1 VFTMTIDGKPAPTE
15 ATFDVVNPAT
25 GEVEEQAPDCTPA
38 QLDEAMSAAQRAFAS
53 WRRDPAARQAAMGEL
68 AKAMLANADELVTA
82 LVRES
87 GKPKATAAA
96 EPAICA
102 AWLDY
107 YAAMDMPRETLLD
120 DASALIEL
128 AHRPLGVVAA
138 ITPWNFPLGLAMWK
152 IAPALRAGNTIV
164 IKSSPFTPLAALVM
178 GRIMGEVL
186 PPGVVNSITGG
197 DQLGAAM
204 TAHPVPRKV
213 TFTGSVAAGKKV
225 AVSSAAD
232 LKRVTLE
239 LGGNDAA
246 ILLEDADL
254 ADAAAKLL
262 GTAFFNTG
270 QACALPKRIFAPA
283 SRYDEV
289 VDAFAAVADSL
300 TVGDPYDE
308 GTVMGPLSTR
318 PQFERVSEL
327 VSDAIASG
335 ARVAAGGGP
344 IDRPGF
350 FFAPTVLA
358 DVAEGVRIVDEEQ
371 FGPALP
377 ILSYD
382 DVDDAVRRANDTE
395 YGLCGSIWSAD
406 EERATELAEQLEVGT
421 TFINTHAILPPNVQF
436 GGAKSSGL
444 GVENG
449 LPGLLSFTE
458 AQVVHR
464 AKKSA

>member
-15 ATFDVVNPAT
+15 ASFGVVNPAS
-25 GEVEEQAPDCTPA
+25 GEVEERAPDCTPE
-38 QLDEAMSAAQRAFAS
+38 QLDSAMSSAQRAFTS
-53 WRRDPAARQAAMGEL
+53 WRRDPEARQAAMIEL
-68 AKAMLANADELVTA
+68 AKALLANADELTTA
-82 LVRES
+82 LVGET
-87 GKPKATAAA
+87 GKPMATAAS

-102 AWLDY
+102 TWLEY
-107 YAAMDMPRETLLD
+107 YAAMDIPRETLQD
-120 DASALIEL
+120 DETALIEL

-186 PPGVVNSITGG
+186 PPGVVNTISGG

-204 TAHPVPRKV
+204 TAHAIPRKV

-225 AVSSAAD
+225 AVASAAD

-246 ILLEDADL
+246 ILLDDADI
-254 ADAAAKLL
+254 ADAAAKLV

-283 SRYDEV
+283 AHYDEI

-300 TVGDPYDE
+300 TVGDPYE
-308 GTVMGPLSTR
+308 EKTRLGPLSTR

-327 VSDAIASG
+327 VSAAIADG

-350 FFAPTVLA
+350 FFQPTVLA
-358 DVAEGVRIVDEEQ
+358 DVREGVRIVDEEQ

-395 YGLCGSIWSAD
+395 YGLCGSVWSAD
-406 EERATELAEQLEVGT
+406 EQRATELAEQLEVGT
-421 TFINTHAILPPNVQF
+421 TFVNTHAILLPTVQF

-449 LPGLLSFTE
+449 QPGLLSFTE

-464 AKKSA
+464 AKKPA

>member
-1 VFTMTIDGKPAPTE
+1 MTIDGKPAETVK
-15 ATFDVVNPAT
+15 TFDVVNPAT
-25 GEVEEQAPDCTPA
+25 GEVEEQAPDCTPE
-38 QLDEAMSAAQRAFAS
+38 QLDAAMESARRAFAE
-53 WRRDPAARQAAMGEL
+53 WRRDPEARRSVMVELAHALVANAGEL
-68 AKAMLANADELVTA
+68 TAA

-87 GKPKATAAA
+87 GKPVAVAAA
-96 EPAICA
+96 EPGICA
-102 AWLDY
+102 TWLEY
-107 YAAMDMPRETLLD
+107 YAGMEMPRELLLD
-120 DASALIEL
+120 DPTARIEL

-152 IAPALRAGNTIV
+152 VAPALRAGNTVV

-186 PPGVVNSITGG
+186 PPGVVNTVTGG
-197 DQLGAAM
+197 DALGAAM

-213 TFTGSVAAGKKV
+213 SFTGSVAAGKKV

-239 LGGNDAA
+239 LGGNDPA
-246 ILLEDADL
+246 ILLPDADV

-262 GTAFFNTG
+262 GTAFFNSG

-283 SRYDEV
+283 ARYEEIV
-289 VDAFAAVADSL
+289 EAFAAVANSL
-300 TVGDPYDE
+300 QVGDPNDE
-308 GTVMGPLSTR
+308 KTNLGPLSTR
-318 PQFERVSEL
+318 PQYERVSGL
-327 VSDAIASG
+327 VAEAIAEG
-335 ARVAAGGGP
+335 ARAAAGGGP
-344 IDRPGF
+344 IDGPGF
-350 FFAPTVLA
+350 YFRPTVLA
-358 DVAEGVRIVDEEQ
+358 DVHEGQRIVDEEQ

-382 DVDDAVRRANDTE
+382 DVDEAVRRANDTE
-395 YGLCGSIWSAD
+395 YGLCGSVWSAD
-406 EERATELAEQLEVGT
+406 EDRATEIAERLEVGT
-421 TFINTHAILPPNVQF
+421 TFVNTHAILPPSVQF
-436 GGAKSSGL
+436 GGAKSSGF

-464 AKKSA
+464 AKAAP

>member
-1 VFTMTIDGKPAPTE
+1 MTIDGKPAKTE
-15 ATFDVVNPAT
+15 ATFGVVNPAT
-25 GEVEEQAPDCTPA
+25 GEVEEQAPECTLE
-38 QLDEAMSAAQRAFAS
+38 QLDAAMSSAQRAFAT
-53 WRRDPAARQAAMGEL
+53 WRRDPDARRAAMDDL
-68 AKAMLANADELVTA
+68 AKAILANADELTTA

-87 GKPKATAAA
+87 GKPMGVAAT
-96 EPAICA
+96 EPGICA
-102 AWLDY
+102 VWLDY
-107 YAAMDMPRETLLD
+107 YAGMDIPRETLQD
-120 DASALIEL
+120 DEAALIEL

-186 PPGVVNSITGG
+186 PPGVVNTITGG

-204 TAHPVPRKV
+204 TSHPIPRKV

-246 ILLEDADL
+246 ILLTDADL
-254 ADAAAKLL
+254 GDAAAKLL

-289 VDAFAAVADSL
+289 VDAFAAVANSL
-300 TVGDPYDE
+300 KVGDPYDE
-308 GTVMGPLSTR
+308 TTNLGPLSTR
-318 PQFERVSEL
+318 PQFDRVSEL
-327 VSDAIASG
+327 VSDAIAAG

-344 IDRPGF
+344 VDGPGYF
-350 FFAPTVLA
+350 FQPTVLA
-358 DVAEGVRIVDEEQ
+358 NVSEGVRIVDEEQ

-377 ILSYD
+377 ILSYED
-382 DVDDAVRRANDTE
+382 IDDAVRRANDTE
-395 YGLCGSIWSAD
+395 YGLCGSVWSAD
-406 EERATELAEQLEVGT
+406 EQRATEIAEQLEVGT
-421 TFINTHAILPPNVQF
+421 TFINTHAALLPTVQF
-436 GGAKSSGL
+436 GGAKSSGM

-464 AKKSA
+464 AKKPA

>member
-1 VFTMTIDGKPAPTE
+1 MFTMTIDGKPAQTE
-15 ATFDVVNPAT
+15 ASFGVVNPAT
-25 GEVEEQAPDCTPA
+25 GEVEEHAPECTPA
-38 QLDEAMSAAQRAFAS
+38 QLDAAMTSAQRAFAA
-53 WRRDPAARQAAMGEL
+53 WRRDPEARRTAMDNL
-68 AKAMLANADELVTA
+68 AKAIVAHADELTTA

-87 GKPKATAAA
+87 GKPVAVAAT
-96 EPAICA
+96 EPGICA
-102 AWLDY
+102 MWLEY
-107 YAAMDMPRETLLD
+107 YAGIEIPRETLLD
-120 DASALIEL
+120 DATALIEL

-152 IAPALRAGNTIV
+152 IAPALRAGNTVV

-186 PPGVVNSITGG
+186 PPGVVNTITGG

-204 TAHPVPRKV
+204 TTHPVPRKV
-213 TFTGSVAAGKKV
+213 SFTGSVAAGKRV
-225 AVSSAAD
+225 AVSAAAD

-239 LGGNDAA
+239 LGGNDPA
-246 ILLEDADL
+246 ILLEDADVG
-254 ADAAAKLL
+254 DAAAKLL

-283 SRYDEV
+283 SRYEEV
-289 VDAFAAVADSL
+289 VDAFAAVANSL
-300 TVGDPYDE
+300 KVGDPYDE
-308 GTVMGPLSTR
+308 TTNMGPLSTR

-327 VSDAIASG
+327 VSDAVASG

-350 FFAPTVLA
+350 FFQPTVLA
-358 DVAEGVRIVDEEQ
+358 DLGEGVRIVDEEQ

-382 DVDDAVRRANDTE
+382 DVDDVVRRANDTE
-395 YGLCGSIWSAD
+395 YGLCGSVWSAD
-406 EERATELAEQLEVGT
+406 EERATEIAEQLEVGT
-421 TFINTHAILPPNVQF
+421 TFINTHAILPPSVQF

-464 AKKSA
+464 AKSTS

>member
-1 VFTMTIDGKPAPTE
+1 MT
-15 ATFDVVNPAT
+15 
-25 GEVEEQAPDCTPA
+25 
-38 QLDEAMSAAQRAFAS
+38 S
-53 WRRDPAARQAAMGEL
+53 
-68 AKAMLANADELVTA
+68 
-82 LVRES
+82 
-87 GKPKATAAA
+87 
-96 EPAICA
+96 
-102 AWLDY
+102 
-107 YAAMDMPRETLLD
+107 
-120 DASALIEL
+120 
-128 AHRPLGVVAA
+128 H
-138 ITPWNFPLGLAMWK
+138 
-152 IAPALRAGNTIV
+152 
-164 IKSSPFTPLAALVM
+164 
-178 GRIMGEVL
+178 
-186 PPGVVNSITGG
+186 SI
-197 DQLGAAM
+197 
-204 TAHPVPRKV
+204 PRKV

-225 AVSSAAD
+225 AISSAAD

-254 ADAAAKLL
+254 GDAAVKLL

-283 SRYDEV
+283 SRYNEV
-289 VDAFAAVADSL
+289 VDAFAAVANSL

-308 GTVMGPLSTR
+308 TTMLGPLSTR
-318 PQFERVSEL
+318 PQFERVSDL
-327 VSDAIASG
+327 VADAISAG

-344 IDRPGF
+344 IDRPGYF
-350 FFAPTVLA
+350 FQPTVLA

-377 ILSYD
+377 ILSYE
-382 DVDDAVRRANDTE
+382 DVNDAVRRANDTE
-395 YGLCGSIWSAD
+395 YGLCGSVWSAD

-421 TFINTHAILPPNVQF
+421 TFINTHAALLPTVQF

-464 AKKSA
+464 AKKPA